1 MKNSGFSLIEI
12 LIAIALVAVFIPA
25 IATIFSL
32 SLQSSSQGEKF
43 SQAYS
48 LAQQGMEEKFNEKTA
63 WLWTSSNPTN
73 GITTNNLPNNFTR
86 NIEIVKACRDL
97 ATKNLCDC
105 SSCSEDNESRRI
117 IVTVSWPERDT
128 LEPQVKLEAY
138 VTKH

>member
-43 SQAYS
+43 SQAYT
-48 LAQQGMEEKFNEKTA
+48 LAQEGMETA
-63 WLWTSSNPTN
+63 FSLKSQDTEDTDFWNDDTVSLPT
-73 GITTNNLPNNFTR
+73 LPSPFTR
-86 NIEIVKACRDL
+86 NVALNCGQTPDCPCLDDDGVNPHCRQV
-97 ATKNLCDC
+97 T
-105 SSCSEDNESRRI
+105 
-117 IVTVSWPERDT
+117 VTVSWPERDT